1 MTNSTRSSCSV
12 DVVIEGDAPP
22 RMTVVRL
29 SGNHNNLSIPSD
41 QIITEINSSN
51 RNSNANVG
59 FETDERNGSDLPN
72 RWAIRLARRQQA
84 ARRAAYRKQNCEIY
98 SETK

>member
-1 MTNSTRSSCSV
+1 MTNSTRSSGSV
-12 DVVIEGDAPP
+12 DVVIEGDGPP

-29 SGNHNNLSIPSD
+29 SGNHNNLSIPSG

-51 RNSNANVG
+51 KNNNADAVI
-59 FETDERNGSDLPN
+59 EADERDGIDLPS
-72 RWAIRLARRQQA
+72 RWASSLARRQQA